1 MTVDTEKT
9 GQEVTLPDFT
19 AKTAATGEEIFQQ
32 AVANAQ
38 PESPEAPQ
46 VEASTPSEEPSEAP
60 VVEEK
65 PAEAP
70 PEEPSTEAPSD
81 DSSTEEDTAEDSG
94 EEKTFDA
101 AYVKE
106 LRDESARYRKRAS
119 TAEAER
125 DAARSDALRYEVAFA
140 HGLTAEDIPFLKGT
154 KEEMEALASRLKAS
168 AQAPPAQPAGTPQ
181 DPRVGF
187 GIPSGALT
195 STSGNSEADMLRE
208 FMGL

>member
-9 GQEVTLPDFT
+9 EATPLPNDFF
-19 AKTAATGEEIFQQ
+19 AKKKTATGDEIFTKAAEQ
-32 AVANAQ
+32 AA
-38 PESPEAPQ
+38 EKSPEAPQ
-46 VEASTPSEEPSEAP
+46 EEASPPSEEPSEAP
-60 VVEEK
+60 VVNEE

-70 PEEPSTEAPSD
+70 SEEPSTEAPSD
-81 DSSTEEDTAEDSG
+81 ESSEEEETAEDSG

-106 LRDESARYRKRAS
+106 LREESARYRKRAS

-140 HGLTAEDIPFLKGT
+140 HGLTAEDMPFLKGT

-187 GIPSGALT
+187 GIPSGAIT
-195 STSGNSEADMLRE
+195 PPAQGQDAFAAWFQS
-208 FMGL
+208 